1 MAEFLIYD
9 LKVAVLIAVFYFCYR
24 LLMERET
31 MHRLNRIV
39 LLSSILLSL
48 VLPLCVITL
57 HETIEVEPMRVVD
70 RPELVITELGSISAD
85 ETVTPSIEAN
95 RMESMKYLF
104 QPSVI
109 FAIFIIGLFCRS
121 LYIAKSYRQLRR
133 MIKDSEQHSLE
144 DGVTLAVVDLP
155 VAPFSWMRTIVL
167 SRIDYEECN
176 PSILAHER
184 GHIRLH
190 HSWDI
195 VFVEVLT
202 ALQWFNPVVWLL
214 RRDLRTVH
222 EYEADASVL
231 SSGSDVSQYI
241 QLLMRKA
248 TGTKACILANGIN
261 NSTTKKRIN
270 MMLVNKSPRR
280 NSLKLLALLPIV
292 GVTLALNAETITD
305 VVYKNDEPQKQV
317 PVKKGKKDATI
328 KTNANQGIQV
338 IEVIEAPEAAD
349 KEKTYETT
357 VNLGTEP
364 NVAVLILNTKKKGEE
379 PLLIVDGK
387 IATID
392 QVRALPRES
401 IVKVATM
408 REKTAI
414 KSYGEKAKYGALII
428 TTINNQEEKDNEEYA
443 ARVIGANSSIDLGFT
458 KPDNVFDE
466 VDEMPQFPGG
476 MAGLMQYL
484 SSSIRYPIDAKE
496 SGAQGRVIVSFIVEK
511 DGSIS
516 NARVTKPTYS
526 SLDEEALRVI
536 SAMPKWTSGKLNGE
550 AVRVRYSIPVSF
562 RLNSRETPKAE
573 DAFKPTKSE
582 EEQAYIDEN
591 GRILINGKEVKRYL
605 FDGSQPYDNK
615 LTRAIVNII
624 VNDTEHF
631 DYVFDGEPI
640 SAKDL
645 RDKDRNSNNKSI
657 KSIEYIQKDSEHP
670 KDRLL
675 ITTEEK

>member
-57 HETIEVEPMRVVD
+57 HKTIEVAPMRVVD
-70 RPELVITELGSISAD
+70 HPELVITELGSVSSEESTIQSL
-85 ETVTPSIEAN
+85 ETN
-95 RMESMKYLF
+95 RMGFAEKLF

-109 FAIFIIGLFCRS
+109 FAIFTIGLLCRL

-144 DGVTLAVVDLP
+144 DGVTMAVVDLP
-155 VAPFSWMRTIVL
+155 VAPFSWMHTIVL

-214 RRDLRTVH
+214 RRDLRTIH

-248 TGTKACILANGIN
+248 MGTKACTLANGIN
-261 NSTTKKRIN
+261 NSTIKKRIN
-270 MMLVNKSPRR
+270 MMLVNKSPRH
-280 NSLKLLALLPIV
+280 NALKLLALLPIV
-292 GVTLALNAETITD
+292 GITLALNAETVTD

-317 PVKKGKKDATI
+317 PVKKGKKDTTI

-338 IEVIEAPEAAD
+338 IEVSEASD

-357 VNLGTEP
+357 VKETEP
-364 NVAVLILNTKKKGEE
+364 NVAVIILNTKKKGEE

-387 IATID
+387 IATIE
-392 QVRALPRES
+392 QVRALPRDA
-401 IVKVATM
+401 VAKVATM

-428 TTINNQEEKDNEEYA
+428 TTVKHQEEIDNEPL
-443 ARVIGANSSIDLGFT
+443 SQ
-458 KPDNVFDE
+458 PDVFDK
-466 VDEMPQFPGG
+466 VDEMPHFPDG

-484 SSSIRYPIDAKE
+484 STNVRYPKDAKE
-496 SGAQGRVIVSFIVEK
+496 SGTQGSVIVSFIVEK

-516 NARVTKPTYS
+516 NAKVTKPTYS
-526 SLDEEALRVI
+526 SLDEEALRVV
-536 SAMPKWTSGKLNGE
+536 SAMPKWVPGKQNGE
-550 AVRVRYSIPVSF
+550 AVRVKYAVPVSF
-562 RLNSRETPKAE
+562 RLKGEDLLSGMSESTSFKDLTNRLPGAE
-573 DAFKPTKSE
+573 
-582 EEQAYIDEN
+582 IDEN
-591 GRILINGKEVKRYL
+591 GKIFINGKEVKRL
-605 FDGSQPYDNK
+605 VFDGSENDIGI
-615 LTRAIVNII
+615 AIMNIMLK
-624 VNDTEHF
+624 DPDRF
-631 DYVFDGEPI
+631 DYEVDGEPVTV
-640 SAKDL
+640 KDM
-645 RDKDRNSNNKSI
+645 KEKNASKTNPI
-657 KSIEYIQKDSEHP
+657 KKIEYVAKDSEHP

-675 ITTEEK
+675 ITTK

>member
-57 HETIEVEPMRVVD
+57 HKTIEVAPMRVVD
-70 RPELVITELGSISAD
+70 HPELVITELGSVSSEESTIQSL
-85 ETVTPSIEAN
+85 ETN
-95 RMESMKYLF
+95 RMGFAEKLF

-109 FAIFIIGLFCRS
+109 FAIFTIGLLCRL

-155 VAPFSWMRTIVL
+155 VAPFSWMHTIVL

-214 RRDLRTVH
+214 RRDLRTIH

-248 TGTKACILANGIN
+248 MGTKACTLANGIN
-261 NSTTKKRIN
+261 NSTIKKRIN
-270 MMLVNKSPRR
+270 MMLVNKSPRH
-280 NSLKLLALLPIV
+280 NALKLLALLPIV
-292 GVTLALNAETITD
+292 GITLALNAETVTD

-317 PVKKGKKDATI
+317 PVKKGKKDTTI

-338 IEVIEAPEAAD
+338 IEVSEASD

-357 VNLGTEP
+357 VKETEP
-364 NVAVLILNTKKKGEE
+364 NVAVIILNTKKKGEE

-387 IATID
+387 IATIE
-392 QVRALPRES
+392 QVRALPRDA
-401 IVKVATM
+401 VAKVATM
-408 REKTAI
+408 REKTAM

-428 TTINNQEEKDNEEYA
+428 TTVNNQEEIENEPL
-443 ARVIGANSSIDLGFT
+443 SQ
-458 KPDNVFDE
+458 PDVFDK
-466 VDEMPQFPGG
+466 VDEMPHFPDG

-484 SSSIRYPIDAKE
+484 STNVRYPKDAKE
-496 SGAQGRVIVSFIVEK
+496 SGTQGSVIVSFIVEK

-516 NARVTKPTYS
+516 NAKVTKPTYS
-526 SLDEEALRVI
+526 SLDEEALRVV
-536 SAMPKWTSGKLNGE
+536 SAMPKWVPGKQNGE
-550 AVRVRYSIPVSF
+550 AVRVKYAVPVSF
-562 RLNSRETPKAE
+562 RLKGEDLLSGMSESTSFKDLTNRLPGAE
-573 DAFKPTKSE
+573 
-582 EEQAYIDEN
+582 IDEN
-591 GRILINGKEVKRYL
+591 GKIFINGKEVKRL
-605 FDGSQPYDNK
+605 VFDGSENDIGI
-615 LTRAIVNII
+615 AIMNIMLK
-624 VNDTEHF
+624 DPDHF
-631 DYVFDGEPI
+631 DYEVDGEPVTV
-640 SAKDL
+640 KDM
-645 RDKDRNSNNKSI
+645 KEKNASKTNPI
-657 KSIEYIQKDSEHP
+657 KKIEYVAKDSEHP

-675 ITTEEK
+675 ITTK

>member
-48 VLPLCVITL
+48 LLPLCVVTL
-57 HETIEVEPMRVVD
+57 HETKVVELAREANY
-70 RPELVITELGSISAD
+70 PELVIAESGTISAED
-85 ETVTPSIEAN
+85 SVIATAETN
-95 RMESMKYLF
+95 GMEYVKMIF
-104 QPSVI
+104 GPRVI
-109 FAIFIIGLFCRS
+109 FAAFIIGLVCRL
-121 LYIAKSYRQLRR
+121 LYIANSYRQLRR
-133 MIKDSEQHSLE
+133 MIKNSEQHSLE

-155 VAPFSWMRTIVL
+155 VAPFSWMHTIVL

-214 RRDLRTVH
+214 RRDLRTIH

-248 TGTKACILANGIN
+248 MGTQASILANGIN
-261 NSTTKKRIN
+261 NSTIKKRIN

-292 GVTLALNAETITD
+292 GITLALNAETVTD

-338 IEVIEAPEAAD
+338 IEVSEASD
-349 KEKTYETT
+349 KEKTSETT
-357 VNLGTEP
+357 VKQEMQQ
-364 NVAVLILNTKKKGEE
+364 NVAVIVYDSKPEGEK
-379 PLLIVDGK
+379 PMLIVDDK
-387 IATID
+387 IATIE
-392 QVRALPRES
+392 QVRALSRDS
-401 IVKVATM
+401 VVRMAVM
-408 REKTAI
+408 RPDAAI
-414 KSYGEKAKYGALII
+414 KSYGSNAKNGVIII
-428 TTINNQEEKDNEEYA
+428 TTQKRQEE
-443 ARVIGANSSIDLGFT
+443 IDRE
-458 KPDNVFDE
+458 PVMSDVFDRAE
-466 VDEMPQFPGG
+466 EMPQFPGG
-476 MAGLMQYL
+476 HMGLIQYL
-484 SSSIRYPIDAKE
+484 SSNIRYPEDAKKT
-496 SGAQGRVIVSFIVEK
+496 GAQGRVVVSFIVEK

-526 SLDEEALRVI
+526 SLDEEALRVVN
-536 SAMPKWTSGKLNGE
+536 AMPKWTPGKVNGKPE
-550 AVRVRYSIPVSF
+550 KIKYSIPINF
-562 RLNSRETPKAE
+562 RQDDAASPKAE
-573 DAFKPTKSE
+573 VNNLSMRVDGDNPKSTLIGTVKQVKIDNQDALNADIEIDGKKASVE
-582 EEQAYIDEN
+582 ELW
-591 GRILINGKEVKRYL
+591 RIQHSDIESMQIFEKDDQHPNVRLI
-605 FDGSQPYDNK
+605 
-615 LTRAIVNII
+615 
-624 VNDTEHF
+624 
-631 DYVFDGEPI
+631 
-640 SAKDL
+640 
-645 RDKDRNSNNKSI
+645 
-657 KSIEYIQKDSEHP
+657 
-670 KDRLL
+670 
-675 ITTEEK
+675 ITTKKNK

>member
-57 HETIEVEPMRVVD
+57 HKTIEVAPMRVVD
-70 RPELVITELGSISAD
+70 HPELVITELGSLSSEESTIQSL
-85 ETVTPSIEAN
+85 ETN
-95 RMESMKYLF
+95 RMDFAEKLF

-109 FAIFIIGLFCRS
+109 FAIFTIGLLCRL

-144 DGVTLAVVDLP
+144 DGVTMAVVDLP
-155 VAPFSWMRTIVL
+155 VAPFSWMHTIVL

-214 RRDLRTVH
+214 RRDLRTIH

-248 TGTKACILANGIN
+248 MGTKACTLANGIN
-261 NSTTKKRIN
+261 NSTIKKRIN

-292 GVTLALNAETITD
+292 GVTLALNAETVTD

-317 PVKKGKKDATI
+317 PVKKGKKDTTI

-338 IEVIEAPEAAD
+338 LEVSEASD

-357 VNLGTEP
+357 VKETEP
-364 NVAVLILNTKKKGEE
+364 NVAVIILNTKKKGEE

-387 IATID
+387 IATIE
-392 QVRALPRES
+392 QVRALPRDA
-401 IVKVATM
+401 VAKVATM
-408 REKTAI
+408 REKTAM

-428 TTINNQEEKDNEEYA
+428 TTVKHQEIDNEPL
-443 ARVIGANSSIDLGFT
+443 SQ
-458 KPDNVFDE
+458 PDVFDK
-466 VDEMPQFPGG
+466 VDEMPHFPNG

-484 SSSIRYPIDAKE
+484 STNVRYPKDAKE
-496 SGAQGRVIVSFIVEK
+496 SGTQGSVIVSFIVEK

-516 NARVTKPTYS
+516 NAKVTKPTYS
-526 SLDEEALRVI
+526 SLDEEALRVV
-536 SAMPKWTSGKLNGE
+536 SAMPKWVPGKQNGE
-550 AVRVRYSIPVSF
+550 AVRVKYAVPVSF
-562 RLNSRETPKAE
+562 RLKVEDLLSGMSESTSFKDLTNRLPGAE
-573 DAFKPTKSE
+573 
-582 EEQAYIDEN
+582 IDEN
-591 GRILINGKEVKRYL
+591 GKIFINGKEVKRL
-605 FDGSQPYDNK
+605 VFDGSENDIGI
-615 LTRAIVNII
+615 AIMNIMLK
-624 VNDTEHF
+624 DPDRF
-631 DYVFDGEPI
+631 DYEVDGEPVTV
-640 SAKDL
+640 KDM
-645 RDKDRNSNNKSI
+645 KEKNASKTNPI
-657 KSIEYIQKDSEHP
+657 KKIEYVAKDSEHP

-675 ITTEEK
+675 ITTK

>member
-9 LKVAVLIAVFYFCYR
+9 LKVAVLIAAFYFCYR

-57 HETIEVEPMRVVD
+57 HKTVEVESPQVEASAGMPMQVVD
-70 RPELVITELGSISAD
+70 QPEQVITELGTISA
-85 ETVTPSIEAN
+85 EESVTPSVEAI
-95 RMESMKYLF
+95 
-104 QPSVI
+104 V
-109 FAIFIIGLFCRS
+109 FAIFIIGLICRL
-121 LYIAKSYRQLRR
+121 LYIANSYRHLRR
-133 MIKDSEQHSLE
+133 MIKDSEQYPLE

-167 SRIDYEECN
+167 SRIDYEERN
-176 PSILAHER
+176 PSIIAHER
-184 GHIRLH
+184 GHILLH

-292 GVTLALNAETITD
+292 GVTLALNAETVTD

-338 IEVIEAPEAAD
+338 IEASEAAD
-349 KEKTYETT
+349 KKKTYET
-357 VNLGTEP
+357 
-364 NVAVLILNTKKKGEE
+364 AVKQEAEQNEAAIVYDSKPEGKK

-387 IATID
+387 ITPID
-392 QVRALPRES
+392 QVRTLPRV
-401 IVKVATM
+401 VKVATM
-408 REKTAI
+408 REKAAI
-414 KSYGEKAKYGALII
+414 RSFGEKGKNGAIII
-428 TTINNQEEKDNEEYA
+428 TTVNHQKEIDNEKL
-443 ARVIGANSSIDLGFT
+443 SQ
-458 KPDNVFDE
+458 PDVFDM

-484 SSSIRYPIDAKE
+484 STNVRYPEDAKE

-526 SLDEEALRVI
+526 SLDDEALRVV
-536 SAMPKWTSGKLNGE
+536 SNMPKWTPGKQNSE
-550 AVRVRYSIPVSF
+550 TVRVKYSIPVSF
-562 RLNSRETPKAE
+562 RMNSKETPKAKG
-573 DAFKPTKSE
+573 AFKPAESA
-582 EEQAYIDEN
+582 EEQVDLDMN
-591 GRILINGKEVKRYL
+591 GRFFINGKEVKRYL
-605 FDGSQPYDNK
+605 FDGSHSQDNI
-615 LTRAIVNII
+615 LTRAIANII
-624 VNDTEHF
+624 INDAEHF
-631 DYVFDGEPI
+631 DYVIDGEPV
-640 SAKDL
+640 SVKDL
-645 RDKDRNSNNKSI
+645 QERKSQNNPI
-657 KSIEYIQKDSEHP
+657 KIIEYVQKDSEHP

-675 ITTEEK
+675 ITTKEK

>member
-155 VAPFSWMRTIVL
+155 VAPFSWMHTIVL
-167 SRIDYEECN
+167 GRTDYEERN

-184 GHIRLH
+184 GHILLH

-214 RRDLRTVH
+214 RRDLRTIH

-248 TGTKACILANGIN
+248 TGTKACTLANGIN

-280 NSLKLLALLPIV
+280 NSLKLLAMIPIV
-292 GVTLALNAETITD
+292 GITLALNAETVTD

-328 KTNANQGIQV
+328 KTGGNQTIQV
-338 IEVIEAPEAAD
+338 VEQD
-349 KEKTYETT
+349 KTATAEQLQSYTAE
-357 VNLGTEP
+357 LQETEP
-364 NVAVLILNTKKKGEE
+364 NVAVIILNTKKKGEE

-387 IATID
+387 IATIE
-392 QVRALPRES
+392 QVRALPRDA
-401 IVKVATM
+401 VAKVATM

-428 TTINNQEEKDNEEYA
+428 TTVKHQEEIDNEPL
-443 ARVIGANSSIDLGFT
+443 SQ
-458 KPDNVFDE
+458 PDVFDK
-466 VDEMPQFPGG
+466 VDEMPHFPDG

-484 SSSIRYPIDAKE
+484 STNVRYPKDAKE
-496 SGAQGRVIVSFIVEK
+496 SGTQGRVIVSFIVEK

-516 NARVTKPTYS
+516 NAKVTKPTYS
-526 SLDEEALRVI
+526 SLDEEALRVV
-536 SAMPKWTSGKLNGE
+536 SAMPKWVPGKQNGE
-550 AVRVRYSIPVSF
+550 AVRVKYAVPVSF
-562 RLNSRETPKAE
+562 RLKVEDLLSGMSESTSFKDLTNRLPGAE
-573 DAFKPTKSE
+573 
-582 EEQAYIDEN
+582 IDEN
-591 GRILINGKEVKRYL
+591 GKIFINGKEVKRL
-605 FDGSQPYDNK
+605 VFDGSENDIGI
-615 LTRAIVNII
+615 AIMNIMLK
-624 VNDTEHF
+624 DPDHF
-631 DYVFDGEPI
+631 DYEIDGVPV
-640 SAKDL
+640 SVKDM
-645 RDKDRNSNNKSI
+645 KEKKSPLNPI
-657 KSIEYIQKDSEHP
+657 KSIEYVAKDSEHP

-675 ITTEEK
+675 ITTKEK

>member
-48 VLPLCVITL
+48 LLPLCVVTL
-57 HETIEVEPMRVVD
+57 HETKVVELAREANY
-70 RPELVITELGSISAD
+70 PELVIAESGTISAED
-85 ETVTPSIEAN
+85 SVIATAETNGMGYVKMIFGP
-95 RMESMKYLF
+95 R
-104 QPSVI
+104 VI
-109 FAIFIIGLFCRS
+109 FAAFIIGLVCRL
-121 LYIAKSYRQLRR
+121 LYIANSYRQLRR
-133 MIKDSEQHSLE
+133 MIKNSEQHSLE

-155 VAPFSWMRTIVL
+155 VAPFSWMHTIVL
-167 SRIDYEECN
+167 GRTDYEERN

-184 GHIRLH
+184 GHILLH

-214 RRDLRTVH
+214 RRDLRTIH

-248 TGTKACILANGIN
+248 MGTQACTLANGIN
-261 NSTTKKRIN
+261 NSTIKKRIN

-292 GVTLALNAETITD
+292 GVTLALNAETVTD

-338 IEVIEAPEAAD
+338 IEVSEASD

-357 VNLGTEP
+357 VKETEP
-364 NVAVLILNTKKKGEE
+364 NVAVIILNTKKKGEE

-387 IATID
+387 IATIE
-392 QVRALPRES
+392 QVRALPRDS
-401 IVKVATM
+401 VARVATM

-428 TTINNQEEKDNEEYA
+428 TTVKHQEEIDN
-443 ARVIGANSSIDLGFT
+443 GPLSQ
-458 KPDNVFDE
+458 PDVFDE
-466 VDEMPQFPGG
+466 VDEAPQFPGG

-484 SSSIRYPIDAKE
+484 SSSIRYPNDARE
-496 SGAQGRVIVSFIVEK
+496 AGAQGRVVVSFIVEK

-516 NARVTKPTYS
+516 NAKVTKPTYS
-526 SLDEEALRVI
+526 SFDEEALRVVC
-536 SAMPKWTSGKLNGE
+536 AMPKWMPGKQNGE
-550 AVRVRYSIPVSF
+550 VVRVKYSLPVSF
-562 RLNSRETPKAE
+562 RHDSQEAPKPEGTVMSIPVVPPSERAE
-573 DAFKPTKSE
+573 
-582 EEQAYIDEN
+582 IDEN
-591 GRILINGKEVKRYL
+591 GRITINGREVKRRL
-605 FDGSQPYDNK
+605 FDGSHPDDNK
-615 LTRAIVNII
+615 VCLAIANIMLSDI
-624 VNDTEHF
+624 EYF
-631 DYVFDGEPI
+631 DYKIDGEPVA
-640 SAKDL
+640 AKDL
-645 RDKDRNSNNKSI
+645 LEVRQKSFAPI
-657 KSIEYIQKDSEHP
+657 TSIEYIPKDSEHP

-675 ITTEEK
+675 ITTK

>member
-167 SRIDYEECN
+167 SRIDYEERN

-184 GHIRLH
+184 GHILLH

-214 RRDLRTVH
+214 RRDLRTIH

-338 IEVIEAPEAAD
+338 TMPI
-349 KEKTYETT
+349 
-357 VNLGTEP
+357 
-364 NVAVLILNTKKKGEE
+364 
-379 PLLIVDGK
+379 
-387 IATID
+387 
-392 QVRALPRES
+392 RAYRS
-401 IVKVATM
+401 
-408 REKTAI
+408 
-414 KSYGEKAKYGALII
+414 
-428 TTINNQEEKDNEEYA
+428 
-443 ARVIGANSSIDLGFT
+443 
-458 KPDNVFDE
+458 
-466 VDEMPQFPGG
+466 
-476 MAGLMQYL
+476 
-484 SSSIRYPIDAKE
+484 
-496 SGAQGRVIVSFIVEK
+496 
-511 DGSIS
+511 
-516 NARVTKPTYS
+516 
-526 SLDEEALRVI
+526 
-536 SAMPKWTSGKLNGE
+536 
-550 AVRVRYSIPVSF
+550 
-562 RLNSRETPKAE
+562 
-573 DAFKPTKSE
+573 
-582 EEQAYIDEN
+582 
-591 GRILINGKEVKRYL
+591 
-605 FDGSQPYDNK
+605 
-615 LTRAIVNII
+615 
-624 VNDTEHF
+624 
-631 DYVFDGEPI
+631 
-640 SAKDL
+640 
-645 RDKDRNSNNKSI
+645 
-657 KSIEYIQKDSEHP
+657 
-670 KDRLL
+670 
-675 ITTEEK
+675 

>member
-57 HETIEVEPMRVVD
+57 HKTIEVVPMQVVD
-70 RPELVITELGSISAD
+70 HPELVITELGSVSSEESNIQSL
-85 ETVTPSIEAN
+85 ETN
-95 RMESMKYLF
+95 RMGFAEKLF

-109 FAIFIIGLFCRS
+109 FAIFTIGLLCRL

-144 DGVTLAVVDLP
+144 DGVTMAVVDLP
-155 VAPFSWMRTIVL
+155 VAPFSWMHTIVL

-214 RRDLRTVH
+214 RRDLRTIH

-261 NSTTKKRIN
+261 NSTIKKRIN

-292 GVTLALNAETITD
+292 GVTLALNAETVTD

-317 PVKKGKKDATI
+317 PVKKGKKDTTI

-338 IEVIEAPEAAD
+338 IEVSEASD

-357 VNLGTEP
+357 VKETEP
-364 NVAVLILNTKKKGEE
+364 NVAVIILNTKKKGEE

-387 IATID
+387 IATIE
-392 QVRALPRES
+392 QVRALPRDA
-401 IVKVATM
+401 VAKVATM

-428 TTINNQEEKDNEEYA
+428 TTVKHQEEIDNEPL
-443 ARVIGANSSIDLGFT
+443 SQ
-458 KPDNVFDE
+458 PDVFDK
-466 VDEMPQFPGG
+466 VDEMPNFPDG

-484 SSSIRYPIDAKE
+484 STNVRYPKDAKE
-496 SGAQGRVIVSFIVEK
+496 SGTQGSVIVSFIVEK

-516 NARVTKPTYS
+516 NAKVTKPTYS
-526 SLDEEALRVI
+526 SLDEEALRVV
-536 SAMPKWTSGKLNGE
+536 SAMPKWVPGKQNGE
-550 AVRVRYSIPVSF
+550 AVRVKYAVPVSF
-562 RLNSRETPKAE
+562 RLKGEDLLSGMSESTSFKDLTNRLPGAE
-573 DAFKPTKSE
+573 
-582 EEQAYIDEN
+582 IDEN
-591 GRILINGKEVKRYL
+591 GKIFINGKEVKRL
-605 FDGSQPYDNK
+605 VFDGSENDIGI
-615 LTRAIVNII
+615 AIMNIMLK
-624 VNDTEHF
+624 DPDHF
-631 DYVFDGEPI
+631 DYEVDGEPVTV
-640 SAKDL
+640 KDM
-645 RDKDRNSNNKSI
+645 KEKNASKTNPI
-657 KSIEYIQKDSEHP
+657 KKIEYVAKDSEHP

-675 ITTEEK
+675 ITTK